1 MAYTIYE
8 GPTGRERLLQTFE
21 NTIPAH
27 FEDLLYCCAVTLE
40 DALLKAGMEP
50 HKDYQKMDLFTIAMP
65 MAIEYSKKYNAAI
78 TTGIP
83 DSHPHSG
90 VNKKEYR
97 YVRKL
102 VEGEKVWEKTYI
114 TS

>member
-21 NTIPAH
+21 KTDPGC
-27 FEDLLYCCAVTLE
+27 FDDLLHCCAVTVE
-40 DALLKAGMEP
+40 DALLQAGMKP
-50 HKDYQKMDLFTIAMP
+50 IKDYKKMDLFKMAMP
-65 MAIEYSKKYNAAI
+65 VAIEYSAKFDAAI

-90 VNKKEYR
+90 SVKRQFTVTERRENG
-97 YVRKL
+97 KL
-102 VEGEKVWEKTYI
+102 VREKTHI
-114 TS
+114 AS